1 MFDLKRCVIKMASNI
16 KVVESRRGKVIFKS
30 DLILKGLLRNKEYE
44 EIVESSIKIMK
55 EINKIEF
62 FYDDLKLVISYDWTR
77 TSEKRV
83 VDWLKLIIEVLMDN
97 YEEVKN
103 FIESNN
109 KEGLIRFIE
118 PQLKNEI
125 KFIRYK

>member
-118 PQLKNEI
+118 PQLKN
-125 KFIRYK
+125 

>member
-16 KVVESRRGKVIFKS
+16 KVVESRRGKVILKS
-30 DLILKGLLRNKEYE
+30 DLIIKGLLRNKEYE

-83 VDWLKLIIEVLMDN
+83 VDWLKLIIEVLLDN